1 MFPVIRNVC
10 IEPGAQ
16 LLFHGSHDRWR
27 NILAKSTN
35 HMPTACKPGLRQY
48 LVFDRYMDA
57 LAFTCLVARTD
68 RRARL
73 LGLL

>member
-1 MFPVIRNVC
+1 LV
-10 IEPGAQ
+10 
-16 LLFHGSHDRWR
+16 FHGSHDRRR

-57 LAFTCLVARTD
+57 LAFHMPRGAN
-68 RRARL
+68 
-73 LGLL
+73 